1 MKTIILT
8 GGGTAGHTLPNIA
21 LLPKLKG
28 FFDQI
33 IYIGSHNGIEKTLL
47 QNYPYVKYFGITT
60 TKFRRSLALSN
71 LLIPFKLR
79 KGIKEAYNIIQKYQP
94 AVIFSKGGFVGLPV
108 VLAGKKSG
116 IPLFSHESDLT
127 LGLSNKLT
135 HKYFTNIFTTFS
147 DTASKLPNGIH
158 TGTPFGNIF
167 DGNKQVARKL
177 WNLNSNMPVLTILGG
192 SLGASA
198 LNSIIRECLPEITRT
213 HQILHITGKGKLDNT
228 ITHPH
233 YHQIEFTNRMA
244 EVYSI
249 TDLCITRGGSNA
261 IHELLAHRI
270 PMLIIPLSRGSR
282 GDQILNAQYFTSH
295 GYALALSEQ
304 NITKST
310 FLSSFNELV
319 AKQNL
324 IHSTTQNA
332 TPLNAVEKIINI
344 LIRTAKNT

>member
-1 MKTIILT
+1 
-8 GGGTAGHTLPNIA
+8 
-21 LLPKLKG
+21 
-28 FFDQI
+28 
-33 IYIGSHNGIEKTLL
+33 
-47 QNYPYVKYFGITT
+47 
-60 TKFRRSLALSN
+60 
-71 LLIPFKLR
+71 
-79 KGIKEAYNIIQKYQP
+79 
-94 AVIFSKGGFVGLPV
+94 
-108 VLAGKKSG
+108 
-116 IPLFSHESDLT
+116 
-127 LGLSNKLT
+127 
-135 HKYFTNIFTTFS
+135 
-147 DTASKLPNGIH
+147 
-158 TGTPFGNIF
+158 
-167 DGNKQVARKL
+167 
-177 WNLNSNMPVLTILGG
+177 
-192 SLGASA
+192 
-198 LNSIIRECLPEITRT
+198 
-213 HQILHITGKGKLDNT
+213 
-228 ITHPH
+228 
-233 YHQIEFTNRMA
+233 MA

-332 TPLNAVEKIINI
+332 TPLNAVEKITNI